1 MVREREIHMANWDK
15 IGSSGNVEDR
25 RGAATQFALGGGGMG
40 LAVLAIVT
48 LFNIFSGGQTN
59 IPVDEIL
66 NQLQQVSVQQQPK
79 QDATQFQGVDS
90 YEKFASTVLG
100 STNDVWTSVFKQK
113 NKVYQ
118 PSKLVL
124 FRDAT
129 QSGCGFATSQV
140 GPHYCPV
147 DQTIYLDETFFDELT
162 KRFGAKGGDVAQAYV
177 IAHEVGHHVQNQ
189 LGIMDELESTQA
201 RGSHQANKVSVQVEL
216 QADCFAGVWANSLK
230 DVGVFENGEI
240 NEAIDAAAAVGDD
253 RIQEKAQGYTDPE
266 SWTHGSSEER
276 VYWFNQGYETG
287 QPSKCSTI

>member
-1 MVREREIHMANWDK
+1 MANWDK

-100 STNDVWTSVFKQK
+100 STNDVWVNVFKQK

-189 LGIMDELESTQA
+189 LGIMDELESAQA

-287 QPSKCSTI
+287 QPSKCRTI

>member
-147 DQTIYLDETFFDELT
+147 DQTIYLDETFFDELRT
-162 KRFGAKGGDVAQAYV
+162 RFGSNVGQVAQAYV
-177 IAHEVGHHVQNQ
+177 IAHEVGHNVQKQ
-189 LGIMDELESTQA
+189 LGVFDNGQAMDTST
-201 RGSHQANKVSVQVEL
+201 SIDIEL
-216 QADCFAGVWANSLK
+216 QADCYAGVWAHAQAQNDLFQTGDIEQALS
-230 DVGVFENGEI
+230 
-240 NEAIDAAAAVGDD
+240 AAAAVGDD
-253 RIQEKAQGYTDPE
+253 HIQESSGIRVNPE
-266 SWTHGSSEER
+266 TWTHGSSAER
-276 VYWFNQGYETG
+276 VNAFNVGYTTG
-287 QPSKCSTI
+287 QPSKCVNLQQ